1 MRLTCPN
8 CGARY
13 EVADSMIPPDGRD
26 VQCSNCTTTWFQP
39 GRRAEVAPAEEP
51 VTQTPAPPPV
61 DAPEPAMHA
70 EAGAEVQQA
79 PPEAP
84 EATLQ
89 AEVEPPAAEEA
100 PAEVKPPADI
110 EPPVEAPSPAVME
123 PPPAPAAPV
132 RQELDPAIR
141 DILRQEALREARLR
155 QAEVD
160 LVETQSEM
168 PLDPAPPRQMAAR
181 ARPELDAAVDAFD
194 VDKPGAG
201 RAVAARDLFPDI
213 DQINST
219 LRDSADRSAQEADAS
234 DVATLEAIPRRR
246 RGVRI
251 GFVLALTL
259 AVGAVALYGNADLVA
274 DRLPAVAAPLAGFV
288 GAVDDARF
296 WLDDLA
302 RSIVSAAQ

>member
-51 VTQTPAPPPV
+51 MTQASAPPPV
-61 DAPEPAMHA
+61 DAPAPAMPA
-70 EAGAEVQQA
+70 EAVAEAEAEEDVRQA

-84 EATLQ
+84 DATPQ
-89 AEVEPPAAEEA
+89 AEDPPPLAEEA
-100 PAEVKPPADI
+100 PAVVEPPAEI
-110 EPPVEAPSPAVME
+110 EPPAAA
-123 PPPAPAAPV
+123 PPPA

-155 QAEVD
+155 QAEVE
-160 LVETQSEM
+160 LVETQSEL
-168 PLDPAPPRQMAAR
+168 PLDPAPPRQTAAR
-181 ARPELDAAVDAFD
+181 ARPELDAAVDAFEA
-194 VDKPGAG
+194 DKPGLG

-219 LRDSADRSAQEADAS
+219 LRDSADRSAQETDAS

-251 GFVLALTL
+251 GFLLALTL
-259 AVGAVALYGNADLVA
+259 AAGAVTLYGNADMVA
-274 DRLPAVAAPLAGFV
+274 ARLPAVAAPLQGFV
-288 GAVDDARF
+288 GVVDDMRY

-302 RSIVSAAQ
+302 RGIVSAAQ